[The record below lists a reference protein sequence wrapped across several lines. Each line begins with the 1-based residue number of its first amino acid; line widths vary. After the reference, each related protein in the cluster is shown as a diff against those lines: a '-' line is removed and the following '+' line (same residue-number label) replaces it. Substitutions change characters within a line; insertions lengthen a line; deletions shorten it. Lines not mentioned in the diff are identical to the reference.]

1 MFLPYLCITAVA
13 AIGLWAAVEAAHHR
27 AIARS
32 QERVRAYAERRRQ
45 LLIAARR

>member
-13 AIGLWAAVEAAHHR
+13 AIGLWAAIEAAR
-27 AIARS
+27 SRQITRS
-32 QERVRAYAERRRQ
+32 QERVMAYAERRRQ